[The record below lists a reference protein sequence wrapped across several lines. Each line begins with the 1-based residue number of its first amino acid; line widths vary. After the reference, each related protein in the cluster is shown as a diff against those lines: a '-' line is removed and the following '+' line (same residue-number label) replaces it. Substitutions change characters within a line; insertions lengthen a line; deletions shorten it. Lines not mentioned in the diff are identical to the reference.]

1 MLLLS
6 RIRDNFKKGVLP
18 VKLLGLHHVSILTG
32 KAERN
37 FQFYTRVLGMRLVKK
52 TVNQD
57 NTESYHLFYGDA
69 NGSPGTEITFFDIP
83 GLGHTYPGVSSI
95 SSTSLRVKDTNSLHY
110 WEERFKQFGIIHESI
125 VKRANRDTLAF
136 QDYDG
141 TRLILVA
148 DNGEAGVRAGEPWS
162 GCDVPREHAILGL
175 GPVTLT
181 LAIAE
186 PTVGILT
193 EVMGFRHAGSYPSL
207 AGDFP
212 DIQVFATGEG
222 GAGAE
227 VHIETRPDL
236 PRERPGRGSVHHV
249 AFRVPNEEEYEYW
262 VKRISSFG
270 LINSGKVERYYFKA
284 LYFREPNHILFELST
299 DTPGFDVDEPIESL
313 GERLALPPFLEPRR
327 EEIEARL
334 RPLDLEK

>member
-1 MLLLS
+1 MQLS
-6 RIRDNFKKGVLP
+6 
-18 VKLLGLHHVSILTG
+18 GLHHVSILTG

-37 FQFYTRVLGMRLVKK
+37 FHFYTKVLGLRLVKK

-69 NGSPGTEITFFDIP
+69 KGNPGTEITFFDIP
-83 GLGHTYPGVSSI
+83 GLGHTYQGVSSI
-95 SSTSLRVKDTNSLHY
+95 SSTSLRVRETESLHY
-110 WEERFKQFGIIHESI
+110 WQDRFNQFGIAHDSI
-125 VKRANRDTLAF
+125 VKRAGRDSLAF
-136 QDYDG
+136 QDYEG

-148 DNGEAGVRAGEPWS
+148 DNEEVGVQAGEPWEGS
-162 GCDVPREHAILGL
+162 DVPKEHAIVGL

-186 PTVGILT
+186 PTAGVLT
-193 EVMGFRHAGSYPSL
+193 EVLGFRHAGSYPSL

-212 DIQVFATGEG
+212 DVQVYTTGEG
-222 GAGAE
+222 GSGAE

-249 AFRVPNEEEYEYW
+249 AFRIPNEEEYEYW
-262 VKRISSFG
+262 VKRISQTG
-270 LINSGKVERYYFKA
+270 LMNSGKVDRYYFKS
-284 LYFREPNHILFELST
+284 LYFREPNHILFELAT
-299 DTPGFDVDEPIESL
+299 DTPGFDIDEPVHSL
-313 GERLALPPFLEPRR
+313 GERLALPPFLEPKR

-334 RPLDLEK
+334 RPLEW

>member
-1 MLLLS
+1 M
-6 RIRDNFKKGVLP
+6 
-18 VKLLGLHHVSILTG
+18 KLLGLHHVSLLTG

-37 FQFYTRVLGMRLVKK
+37 FHFYTKVLGLRLVKK

-69 NGSPGTEITFFDIP
+69 KGSPGTEITFFDIP

-95 SSTSLRVKDTNSLHY
+95 SSTSLRVKDTASLHF
-110 WEERFKQFGIIHESI
+110 WEERFKEQGIQHELI

-136 QDYDG
+136 QDYEG

-148 DNGEAGVRAGEPWS
+148 DNGEEGVRPGEPWGGS
-162 GCDVPREHAILGL
+162 DVPVEHAIIGL

-181 LAIAE
+181 VKSPE
-186 PTVGILT
+186 PTIDVLT
-193 EVMGFRHAGSYPSL
+193 ALMGFKQVGSYPSL
-207 AGDFP
+207 AGNFP
-212 DIQVFATGEG
+212 DILVFATGEG
-222 GAGAE
+222 GSGAE
-227 VHIETRPDL
+227 IHLETRTDL

-249 AFRVPNEEEYEYW
+249 AFRIPNEEEYEYW
-262 VKRISSFG
+262 VKRIASSG

-299 DTPGFDVDEPIESL
+299 DTPGFDVDEPIETL

-327 EEIEARL
+327 AEIEASL
-334 RPLDLEK
+334 RPLDIE